1 MGKYIGP
8 SCRLCRRAGEK
19 LFLKGDRC
27 FTPRCAVERRH
38 NPPGDVS
45 NRRRRPTDY
54 AVHLR
59 EKQKARQM
67 YGIME
72 SQFRK
77 YMTAAFNSP
86 GVSGSNLLRT
96 LERRLDNVVFRLSF
110 ADSRKQA
117 RQFVGH
123 GHFLV
128 NGVKTDIP
136 SYQVRVGD
144 VIGWKEN
151 VKSTDFYKDRIEGIP
166 KRPVPGWLSL
176 NQDDMAGQVTSL
188 PGDEDL
194 QEAINS
200 RLIVEFYSR

>member
-1 MGKYIGP
+1 
-8 SCRLCRRAGEK
+8 
-19 LFLKGDRC
+19 
-27 FTPRCAVERRH
+27 
-38 NPPGDVS
+38 
-45 NRRRRPTDY
+45 
-54 AVHLR
+54 
-59 EKQKARQM
+59 M
-67 YGIME
+67 YGILE

-151 VKSTDFYKDRIEGIP
+151 IKPTDFYKGRIEGVP
-166 KRPVPGWLSL
+166 KRPVPRWLSL

-194 QEAINS
+194 QETINS

>member
-1 MGKYIGP
+1 MGKYNGP

-67 YGIME
+67 YGVME
-72 SQFRK
+72 GQFRK
-77 YMTAAFNSP
+77 YMTTAFNTP
-86 GVSGSNLLRT
+86 GVSGLNLLRT
-96 LERRLDNVVFRLSF
+96 LERRLDNVVFLLNF

-117 RQFVGH
+117 RQFVYH
-123 GHFLV
+123 GHFTV

-136 SYQVRVGD
+136 SYQVRIGD
-144 VIGWKEN
+144 VIGWKEST
-151 VKSTDFYKDRIEGIP
+151 KSSDFYKDRTEGIP
-166 KRPVPGWLSL
+166 KRLIPGWLAF
-176 NQDDMAGQVTSL
+176 NQDDMSGQVTSL
-188 PGDEDL
+188 PADEDL
-194 QEAINS
+194 QESINS

>member
-1 MGKYIGP
+1 MGKYNGP

-67 YGIME
+67 YGVME
-72 SQFRK
+72 GQFRK
-77 YMTAAFNSP
+77 YMTTAFNTP
-86 GVSGSNLLRT
+86 GVSGLNLLRT
-96 LERRLDNVVFRLSF
+96 LERRLDNVVFLLNF

-117 RQFVGH
+117 RQFVNH
-123 GHFLV
+123 GHFTV

-136 SYQVRVGD
+136 SYQVRIGD
-144 VIGWKEN
+144 VIGWKEST
-151 VKSTDFYKDRIEGIP
+151 KSSDFYKDRTEGIP
-166 KRPVPGWLSL
+166 KRLIPGWLAF
-176 NQDDMAGQVTSL
+176 NQDDMSGQITSL
-188 PGDEDL
+188 PADEDL
-194 QEAINS
+194 QESINS

>member
-38 NPPGDVS
+38 NPPGDIS

-54 AVHLR
+54 ALHLR

-67 YGIME
+67 YGVME

-136 SYQVRVGD
+136 SFQVRVGD

-151 VKSTDFYKDRIEGIP
+151 IKSTDFYKDRIEGVP
-166 KRPVPGWLSL
+166 KRPVPGWLTL

-188 PGDEDL
+188 PADEDL
-194 QEAINS
+194 QETINS

>member
-1 MGKYIGP
+1 MGKYNGP
-8 SCRLCRRAGEK
+8 SCRLCKRAGEK

-67 YGIME
+67 YGVME
-72 SQFRK
+72 GQFRK
-77 YMTAAFNSP
+77 YMTTAFNTP
-86 GVSGSNLLRT
+86 GVSGLNLLRT
-96 LERRLDNVVFRLSF
+96 LERRLDNVVFLLNFS
-110 ADSRKQA
+110 DSRKQA
-117 RQFVGH
+117 RQFVNH
-123 GHFLV
+123 GHFTV

-136 SYQVRVGD
+136 SYQVRIGD
-144 VIGWKEN
+144 VIGWKEST
-151 VKSTDFYKDRIEGIP
+151 KSSDFYKDRTEGIP
-166 KRPVPGWLSL
+166 KRLIPGWLAF
-176 NQDDMAGQVTSL
+176 NQDDMSGQVTSL
-188 PGDEDL
+188 PADEDL
-194 QEAINS
+194 QESINS

>member
-38 NPPGDVS
+38 NPPGDIS

-54 AVHLR
+54 ALHLR

-67 YGIME
+67 YGVME

-86 GVSGSNLLRT
+86 GISGSNLLRT

-123 GHFLV
+123 GHFMV

-151 VKSTDFYKDRIEGIP
+151 VKTTDFYKDRIEGVP
-166 KRPVPGWLSL
+166 KRPVPGWLTL

-188 PGDEDL
+188 PADEDL
-194 QEAINS
+194 QETINS

>member
-1 MGKYIGP
+1 MGKYNGP
-8 SCRLCRRAGEK
+8 SCRLCKRAGEK

-67 YGIME
+67 YGVME
-72 SQFRK
+72 GQFRK
-77 YMTAAFNSP
+77 YMTTAFNTP
-86 GVSGSNLLRT
+86 GVSGLNLLRT
-96 LERRLDNVVFRLSF
+96 LERRLDNVVFLLNF

-117 RQFVGH
+117 RQFVNH
-123 GHFLV
+123 GHFTV

-136 SYQVRVGD
+136 SYQVRIGD
-144 VIGWKEN
+144 VIGWKEST
-151 VKSTDFYKDRIEGIP
+151 KSSDFYKDRTEGIP
-166 KRPVPGWLSL
+166 KRLIPGWLAF
-176 NQDDMAGQVTSL
+176 NQDDMSGQVTSL
-188 PGDEDL
+188 PADEDL
-194 QEAINS
+194 QESINS

>member
-1 MGKYIGP
+1 MGKYNGP

-54 AVHLR
+54 AIHLR

-67 YGIME
+67 YGVME
-72 SQFRK
+72 GQFRK
-77 YMTAAFNSP
+77 YMTAAFNTP
-86 GVSGSNLLRT
+86 GISGLNLLRS
-96 LERRLDNVVFRLSF
+96 LERRLDNVVFLLNF

-117 RQFVGH
+117 RQFVNH
-123 GHFLV
+123 GHFTV

-136 SYQVRVGD
+136 SYQVRIGD
-144 VIGWKEN
+144 VIGWKETT
-151 VKSTDFYKDRIEGIP
+151 KSSDFYKDRTDGLP
-166 KRPVPGWLSL
+166 KRLIPGWLAF
-176 NQDDMAGQVTSL
+176 NQDDMSGQITSL
-188 PGDEDL
+188 PADEDL
-194 QEAINS
+194 QESINS

>member
-1 MGKYIGP
+1 MGKYNGP

-38 NPPGDVS
+38 NPPGDIS

-67 YGIME
+67 YGVME
-72 SQFRK
+72 GQFRK
-77 YMTAAFNSP
+77 YMTAAFNTP
-86 GVSGSNLLRT
+86 GISGLNLLRS
-96 LERRLDNVVFRLSF
+96 LERRLDNVVFLLNF

-117 RQFVGH
+117 RQFVNH
-123 GHFLV
+123 GHFTV

-136 SYQVRVGD
+136 SYQVRIGD
-144 VIGWKEN
+144 VIGWKETT
-151 VKSTDFYKDRIEGIP
+151 KSSDFYKDRTDGLP
-166 KRPVPGWLSL
+166 KRLIPGWLAF
-176 NQDDMAGQVTSL
+176 NQDDMSGQITSL
-188 PGDEDL
+188 PADEDL
-194 QEAINS
+194 QESINS

>member
-1 MGKYIGP
+1 MGKYNGP

-67 YGIME
+67 YGVME
-72 SQFRK
+72 GQFRK
-77 YMTAAFNSP
+77 YMTAAFNTP
-86 GVSGSNLLRT
+86 GVSGLNLLRS
-96 LERRLDNVVFRLSF
+96 LERRLDNVVFLLNF

-117 RQFVGH
+117 RQFVNH
-123 GHFLV
+123 GHFTV
-128 NGVKTDIP
+128 NGMKTDIP
-136 SYQVRVGD
+136 SYQVRIGD
-144 VIGWKEN
+144 VIGWKETT
-151 VKSTDFYKDRIEGIP
+151 KSSDFYKDRTDGLP
-166 KRPVPGWLSL
+166 KRLIPGWLAF
-176 NQDDMAGQVTSL
+176 NQDDMSGQITSL
-188 PGDEDL
+188 PADEDL
-194 QEAINS
+194 QESINS

>member
-38 NPPGDVS
+38 NPPGDIS

-54 AVHLR
+54 ALHLR

-67 YGIME
+67 YGVLE

-77 YMTAAFNSP
+77 YMTAAFNAP

-151 VKSTDFYKDRIEGIP
+151 VKTTDFYKDRIEGVP
-166 KRPVPGWLSL
+166 RRPVPGWLSL

-188 PGDEDL
+188 PADEDL
-194 QEAINS
+194 QETINS

>member
-1 MGKYIGP
+1 MGKYNGP

-67 YGIME
+67 YGVME
-72 SQFRK
+72 GQFRK
-77 YMTAAFNSP
+77 YMTAAFNTP
-86 GVSGSNLLRT
+86 GVSGLNLLRS
-96 LERRLDNVVFRLSF
+96 LERRLDNVVFLLNF

-117 RQFVGH
+117 RQFVNH
-123 GHFLV
+123 GHFTV

-136 SYQVRVGD
+136 SYQVRIGD
-144 VIGWKEN
+144 VIGWKETT
-151 VKSTDFYKDRIEGIP
+151 KSSDFYKDRTDGLP
-166 KRPVPGWLSL
+166 KRLIPGWLAF
-176 NQDDMAGQVTSL
+176 NQDDMSGQITSL
-188 PGDEDL
+188 PADEDL
-194 QEAINS
+194 QESINS

>member
-1 MGKYIGP
+1 
-8 SCRLCRRAGEK
+8 
-19 LFLKGDRC
+19 
-27 FTPRCAVERRH
+27 VERRH
-38 NPPGDVS
+38 NPPGDIS

-54 AVHLR
+54 ALHLR

-67 YGIME
+67 YGVLE

-77 YMTAAFNSP
+77 YMTAAFNAP
-86 GVSGSNLLRT
+86 GISGSNLLRT

-151 VKSTDFYKDRIEGIP
+151 VKTTDFYKDRIEGVP
-166 KRPVPGWLSL
+166 RRPVPGWLSL

-188 PGDEDL
+188 PADEDL
-194 QEAINS
+194 QETINS

>member
-38 NPPGDVS
+38 NPPGDIS

-54 AVHLR
+54 ALHLR

-67 YGIME
+67 YGVME

-128 NGVKTDIP
+128 NGVKTDIA
-136 SYQVRVGD
+136 SYQVRVGA

-151 VKSTDFYKDRIEGIP
+151 VKSTDFYKDRVDGIP
-166 KRPVPGWLSL
+166 KRPVPGWLTL

-188 PGDEDL
+188 PADEDL
-194 QEAINS
+194 QESINS

>member
-1 MGKYIGP
+1 MGKYNGP

-38 NPPGDVS
+38 NPPGDIS

-67 YGIME
+67 YGVME
-72 SQFRK
+72 GQFRK
-77 YMTAAFNSP
+77 YMTAAFNTP
-86 GVSGSNLLRT
+86 GVSGLNLLRS
-96 LERRLDNVVFRLSF
+96 LERRLDNVIFLLNF

-117 RQFVGH
+117 RQFVNH
-123 GHFLV
+123 GHFTV

-136 SYQVRVGD
+136 SYQVRIGD
-144 VIGWKEN
+144 VIGWKETT
-151 VKSTDFYKDRIEGIP
+151 KSSDFYKDRTDGLP
-166 KRPVPGWLSL
+166 KRLIPGWLAF
-176 NQDDMAGQVTSL
+176 NQDDMSGQITSL
-188 PGDEDL
+188 PADEDL
-194 QEAINS
+194 QESINS

>member
-38 NPPGDVS
+38 NPPGDIP

-54 AVHLR
+54 ALHLR

-67 YGIME
+67 YGVME

-86 GVSGSNLLRT
+86 GISGSNLLRT

-151 VKSTDFYKDRIEGIP
+151 VKTTDFYKDRIEGVP
-166 KRPVPGWLSL
+166 KRPVPGWLTL

-188 PGDEDL
+188 PADEDL
-194 QEAINS
+194 QETINS

>member
-38 NPPGDVS
+38 NPPGDIS

-54 AVHLR
+54 ALHLR

-67 YGIME
+67 YGVLE

-77 YMTAAFNSP
+77 YMTAAFNAP

-123 GHFLV
+123 GHFMV

-151 VKSTDFYKDRIEGIP
+151 IKSTDFYKDRIEGVP
-166 KRPVPGWLSL
+166 KRPVPSWLTL

-188 PGDEDL
+188 PADEDL
-194 QEAINS
+194 QETINS